1 MKAPAQQAFWPLRP
15 ISTARALELASW
27 LAAAILALALTLGPA
42 TNTGEA
48 AQATTVTAPTP
59 ASHLKLYQQHCVER
73 ILMHATGKTE
83 EEVANQIKLQCR
95 AEAVTKA
102 STATGLTPLSCDRR
116 FTAPFAPVPTR
127 VLSCVGR

>member
-15 ISTARALELASW
+15 ISTARALELACW
-27 LAAAILALALTLGPA
+27 LAAAILALALTLGFP
-42 TNTGEA
+42 TSTGEA

-59 ASHLKLYQQHCVER
+59 ASHVKLYQQHCVER

-95 AEAVTKA
+95 AKHGSNA
-102 STATGLTPLSCDRR
+102 SPAAGLTLLSCDRR
-116 FTAPFAPVPTR
+116 LTAPFAPVPRR
-127 VLSCVGR
+127 VLGCVGG